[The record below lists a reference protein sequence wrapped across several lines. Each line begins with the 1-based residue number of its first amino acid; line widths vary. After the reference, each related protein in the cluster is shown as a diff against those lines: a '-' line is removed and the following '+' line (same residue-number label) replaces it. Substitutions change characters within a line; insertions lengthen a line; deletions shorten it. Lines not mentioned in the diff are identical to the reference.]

1 MALNHIT
8 YTHTVM
14 DPRGSVL
21 SRPSSP
27 LTHPTNQKMFLQG
40 NCVSQHFT
48 TDTVTAE
55 RSDATFSCYFDH
67 ETYITFHLA
76 TWFVQL
82 PVD

>member
-1 MALNHIT
+1 
-8 YTHTVM
+8 M
-14 DPRGSVL
+14 DPRESVL

-55 RSDATFSCYFDH
+55 RSDATFSCYVDR
-67 ETYITFHLA
+67 ETYITLHLA
-76 TWFVQL
+76 TWVVQL